1 MKEKIKKIFKRKWGV
16 EFFEKL
22 SNIRKDFSISEK
34 LLFYFLC
41 IIFIS
46 SSLIILS
53 RVNNLFSIQVPTNGG
68 YLKEGIIGSPRF
80 VNPVLAVSDVDHDL
94 TSLIYSGLV
103 KSSSNNTLVPDLAE
117 NYSVSTDG
125 LTYTFIL
132 RDDIYFQDGIKI
144 TTDDIEFTINKIQD
158 STIKSPKRPGFYD
171 VKVEKVDEKQIKF
184 ILKTPYSPF
193 LENLTI
199 GILPKHLWDNLSSDQ
214 FPLSQ
219 YNVEPIGSGP
229 YKVTKM
235 DTLKKNMLLIPTYY
249 ELSAFDKY
257 VSDKPFIEQI
267 IINFYKDEAT
277 LIDAYN
283 KKDIE
288 SINSI
293 SPEKIVD
300 IKMQKNSKI
309 NTSPLPRVFAVFFNQ
324 NQSEILT
331 YKEVR
336 NALNLA
342 VNRNKIVN
350 DVLSGY
356 GETLY
361 GPIPAGLIDS
371 QSEDVQD
378 GNIDS
383 AINILTKA
391 GWVKSSSTGKMSKKI
406 SKTKTVELNITIS
419 TLNSDD
425 LVETAELVKSD
436 WEKIGA
442 QVEIKQFDFG
452 DLQQNIIRPRKFE
465 ALLYGEVIGRDMDF
479 FAFWHSS
486 QRNDPGLNI
495 AMYTNTKVDK
505 LLEDARK
512 TLDASVRIDK
522 YKSFRDEV
530 EKDIPA
536 VFLYSPEFIYIT
548 PSKIQGFYLENITL
562 PFERFLNINN
572 WYIETNN
579 VWKIFSNKYTYIIY

>member
-1 MKEKIKKIFKRKWGV
+1 MKKKIKQILNTKWGV
-16 EFFEKL
+16 EFLRNL
-22 SNIRKDFSISEK
+22 SQIIKDFSISEK
-34 LLFYFLC
+34 LFFYFLC
-41 IIFIS
+41 ILFVS
-46 SSLIILS
+46 SGLIMLN
-53 RVNNLFSIQVPTNGG
+53 RVNNLVSIQVPTNGG

-80 VNPVLAVSDVDHDL
+80 VNPVLAISDVDHDL
-94 TSLIYSGLV
+94 TSLVYSGLL
-103 KSSSNNTLVPDLAE
+103 KSSEDNALIPNLAQSY
-117 NYSVSTDG
+117 NISPDG

-132 RDDIYFQDGIKI
+132 KDNIYFQDGEKV
-144 TTDDIEFTINKIQD
+144 TTDDVEFTINKIQD

-171 VKVEKVDEKQIKF
+171 VKVEKIDEKQIKF
-184 ILKTPYSPF
+184 ILKKPYSPF

-229 YKVTKM
+229 YKITKM
-235 DTLKKNMLLIPTYY
+235 ENLKKNMLIIPTYY
-249 ELSAFDKY
+249 ELNAFDKY
-257 VSDKPFIEQI
+257 ITGKPFVEQL
-267 IINFYKDEAT
+267 IINFYKDEKT

-283 KKDIE
+283 NKDIE

-293 SPEKIVD
+293 SPDKIVD
-300 IKMQKNSKI
+300 IKKQKDSKI
-309 NTSPLPRVFAVFFNQ
+309 NISPLPRVFAVFFNQ
-324 NQSEILT
+324 NQSEALS

-336 NALNLA
+336 QALDLA
-342 VNRNKIVN
+342 VDRNKIVN

-356 GETLY
+356 GKSIY
-361 GPIPAGLIDS
+361 GPIPAGLMNNTTDNTGPDI
-371 QSEDVQD
+371 E
-378 GNIDS
+378 S
-383 AINILTKA
+383 AIKILTKA
-391 GWVKSSSTGKMSKKI
+391 GWTLSSSTGIMSKKI
-406 SKTKTVELNITIS
+406 NKTKTIKLSITIS

-425 LVETAELVKSD
+425 LVKTAELVKSD

-512 TLDASVRIDK
+512 TLDISSRIDK
-522 YKSFRDEV
+522 YKTFSE
-530 EKDIPA
+530 EIKKDVPA
-536 VFLYSPEFIYIT
+536 VFLYSPEFIYIM
-548 PSKIQGFYLENITL
+548 PGKIKGFSLDTITL
-562 PFERFLNINN
+562 PFERFLDINN

-579 VWKIFSNKYTYIIY
+579 LWKIFTR

>member
-1 MKEKIKKIFKRKWGV
+1 VKEKIKQILNRKWEV
-16 EFFEKL
+16 KFFENL
-22 SNIRKDFSISEK
+22 SNIIKKFSISER
-34 LLFYFLC
+34 LFFYFLC
-41 IIFIS
+41 ILFVS
-46 SSLIILS
+46 SGLIILNK
-53 RVNNLFSIQVPTNGG
+53 VNNSISVQVPTNGG
-68 YLKEGIIGSPRF
+68 FLKEGIIGSPRF

-94 TSLIYSGLV
+94 TSLIYSGLM
-103 KSSSNNTLVPDLAE
+103 KSTPDNALVPDLAQSY
-117 NYSVSTDG
+117 NISNDG

-132 RDDIYFQDGIKI
+132 RDDIYFHDGVKV
-144 TTDDIEFTINKIQD
+144 TTDDVEFTIDKIQD

-171 VKVEKVDEKQIKF
+171 VKIEKVDSKQIKF

-199 GILPKHLWDNLSSDQ
+199 GILPKHLWANLSSDE
-214 FPLSQ
+214 FSLSQ

-229 YKVTKM
+229 YKVSKM

-249 ELSAFDKY
+249 ELSSFDKY
-257 VSDKPFIEQI
+257 IAGKPFIDTL
-267 IINFYKDEAT
+267 IINFYKDEKT

-283 KKDIE
+283 KKE
-288 SINSI
+288 VEAINSI

-300 IKMQKNSKI
+300 IKKQKNSEI

-324 NQSEILT
+324 NQSEALS

-336 NALNLA
+336 QALNMA
-342 VNRNKIVN
+342 VDRNKIVD

-356 GETLY
+356 GKPLY
-361 GPIPAGLIDS
+361 GPIPAGLIDNKS
-371 QSEDVQD
+371 SDDTKNSDID
-378 GNIDS
+378 G
-383 AINILTKA
+383 AISLLTKA
-391 GWVKSSSTGKMSKKI
+391 GWVQSSSTGIMSKKV
-406 SKTKTVELNITIS
+406 SKTKTIQLSITIS
-419 TLNSDD
+419 TLNSPD
-425 LVETAELVKSD
+425 LVKTAELVKSD

-442 QVEIKQFDFG
+442 QVDIKQFDFG
-452 DLQQNIIRPRKFE
+452 DLQQNIIRPRKFD
-465 ALLYGEVIGRDMDF
+465 ALLYGEVVGRDMDF

-495 AMYTNTKVDK
+495 SMYTNAKVDK

-512 TLDASVRIDK
+512 TSDTSVRITD
-522 YKSFRDEV
+522 YQNFSGEV
-530 EKDIPA
+530 QKDVPA

-548 PSKIQGFYLENITL
+548 PGKIQGFSLGTVTL

-579 VWKIFSNKYTYIIY
+579 LWKMFLNK

>member
-1 MKEKIKKIFKRKWGV
+1 MKEKIKQILNKKWEV
-16 EFFEKL
+16 EFLKNL
-22 SNIRKDFSISEK
+22 SKIIRGFSISER
-34 LLFYFLC
+34 LFFYFLC
-41 IIFIS
+41 ILLIS
-46 SSLIILS
+46 SSLIILNG
-53 RVNNLFSIQVPTNGG
+53 VNNSVSVQVPTNGG

-80 VNPVLAVSDVDHDL
+80 VNPVLAVSDVDRDL
-94 TSLIYSGLV
+94 TTLVYSGLV
-103 KSSSNNTLVPDLAE
+103 KPAEDNTLVPDLAE
-117 NYSVSTDG
+117 SYDISSDG
-125 LTYTFIL
+125 LTYTFKL
-132 RDDIYFQDGIKI
+132 RDNIYFQDGIKV

-171 VKVEKVDEKQIKF
+171 IKVEKIDKKQIKF

-229 YKVTKM
+229 YMVTKM

-249 ELSAFDKY
+249 ELNAFNKY
-257 VSDKPFIEQI
+257 AAGKPYIEQL
-267 IINFYKDEAT
+267 IINFYKDEKS

-283 KKDIE
+283 RKEIE

-293 SPEKIVD
+293 SPDKIVD
-300 IKMQKNSKI
+300 IKKQKNSQI
-309 NTSPLPRVFAVFFNQ
+309 NTFPLPRVFAVFFNQ
-324 NQSEILT
+324 NQSEALT

-336 NALNLA
+336 QALNLA
-342 VNRNKIVN
+342 VDRNRIVN
-350 DVLSGY
+350 DVLAGY
-356 GETLY
+356 GKPLY
-361 GPIPAGLIDS
+361 GPIPAGLIDDDTDTS
-371 QSEDVQD
+371 GD
-378 GNIDS
+378 GADIDS
-383 AINILTKA
+383 AIKILTKA
-391 GWVKSSSTGKMSKKI
+391 GWIMSSSTGIMSKKI
-406 SKTKTVELNITIS
+406 SKTKTIQLSTTIS
-419 TLNSDD
+419 TLNSPD
-425 LVETAELVKSD
+425 LVKTAELIKSD
-436 WEKIGA
+436 WEKIGV
-442 QVEIKQFDFG
+442 QVEIKQYDFG

-495 AMYTNTKVDK
+495 SMYTNAKVDK

-512 TLDASVRIDK
+512 TQDSSLRISK
-522 YKSFRDEV
+522 YESFSNEI

-548 PSKIQGFYLENITL
+548 PGKINGLKLWTVTL
-562 PFERFLNINN
+562 PFERFLDINK

-579 VWKIFSNKYTYIIY
+579 LWKIFIKNKQ

>member
-1 MKEKIKKIFKRKWGV
+1 MKEKIKQILNRKWEV
-16 EFFEKL
+16 KFFENL
-22 SNIRKDFSISEK
+22 SNIIKKFSISER
-34 LLFYFLC
+34 LFFYFLC
-41 IIFIS
+41 ILFIS
-46 SSLIILS
+46 SGLIILNK
-53 RVNNLFSIQVPTNGG
+53 VNNSISVQVPTNGG
-68 YLKEGIIGSPRF
+68 FLKEGIIGSPRF

-94 TSLIYSGLV
+94 TSLIYSGLM
-103 KSSSNNTLVPDLAE
+103 KSTPDNALVPDLAQSY
-117 NYSVSTDG
+117 NISNDG

-132 RDDIYFQDGIKI
+132 RDDIYFHDGVKV
-144 TTDDIEFTINKIQD
+144 TTDDVEFTIDKIQD

-171 VKVEKVDEKQIKF
+171 VKIEKADSKQIKF

-199 GILPKHLWDNLSSDQ
+199 GILPKHLWANLSSDE
-214 FPLSQ
+214 FSLSQ

-229 YKVTKM
+229 YKVSKM

-249 ELSAFDKY
+249 ELSSFDKY
-257 VSDKPFIEQI
+257 IAGKPFIDTL
-267 IINFYKDEAT
+267 IINFYKDEKT

-283 KKDIE
+283 KKE
-288 SINSI
+288 VEAINSI

-300 IKMQKNSKI
+300 IKKQKNSEI

-324 NQSEILT
+324 NQSEALS

-336 NALNLA
+336 QALNMA
-342 VNRNKIVN
+342 VDRNKIVD

-356 GETLY
+356 GKPLY
-361 GPIPAGLIDS
+361 GPIPAGLIGN
-371 QSEDVQD
+371 QSSADIKNSDID
-378 GNIDS
+378 G
-383 AINILTKA
+383 AISLLTKA
-391 GWVKSSSTGKMSKKI
+391 GWVQSSSTGIMSKKV
-406 SKTKTVELNITIS
+406 SKTKTIQLSITIS
-419 TLNSDD
+419 TLNSPD
-425 LVETAELVKSD
+425 LVKTAELVKSD

-442 QVEIKQFDFG
+442 QVDIKQFDFG
-452 DLQQNIIRPRKFE
+452 DLQQNIIRPRKFD
-465 ALLYGEVIGRDMDF
+465 ALLYGEVVGRDMDF

-495 AMYTNTKVDK
+495 SMYTNAKVDK

-512 TLDASVRIDK
+512 TSDTSVRITD
-522 YKSFRDEV
+522 YQNFSGEV
-530 EKDIPA
+530 QKDVPA

-548 PSKIQGFYLENITL
+548 PGKIQGFSLGTVTL

-579 VWKIFSNKYTYIIY
+579 LWKMFLNK

>member
-1 MKEKIKKIFKRKWGV
+1 VKEKIKQILNRKWEV
-16 EFFEKL
+16 KFFENL
-22 SNIRKDFSISEK
+22 SNIIKKFSISER
-34 LLFYFLC
+34 LFFYFLC
-41 IIFIS
+41 ILFIS
-46 SSLIILS
+46 SGLIILNK
-53 RVNNLFSIQVPTNGG
+53 VNNSISVQVPTNGG
-68 YLKEGIIGSPRF
+68 FLKEGIIGSPRF

-94 TSLIYSGLV
+94 TSLIYSGLM
-103 KSSSNNTLVPDLAE
+103 KSTPDNALVPDLAQSY
-117 NYSVSTDG
+117 NISNDG

-132 RDDIYFQDGIKI
+132 RDDIYFHDGVKV
-144 TTDDIEFTINKIQD
+144 TTDDVEFTIDKIQD

-171 VKVEKVDEKQIKF
+171 VKIEKADSKQIKF

-199 GILPKHLWDNLSSDQ
+199 GILPKHLWANLSSDE
-214 FPLSQ
+214 FSLSQ

-229 YKVTKM
+229 YKVSKM

-249 ELSAFDKY
+249 ELSSFDKY
-257 VSDKPFIEQI
+257 IAGKPFIDTL
-267 IINFYKDEAT
+267 IINFYKDEKT

-283 KKDIE
+283 KKE
-288 SINSI
+288 VEAINSI

-300 IKMQKNSKI
+300 IKKQKNSEI

-324 NQSEILT
+324 NQSEALS

-336 NALNLA
+336 QALNMA
-342 VNRNKIVN
+342 VDRNKIVD

-356 GETLY
+356 GKPLY
-361 GPIPAGLIDS
+361 GPIPAGLIGN
-371 QSEDVQD
+371 QSSADIKNSDID
-378 GNIDS
+378 G
-383 AINILTKA
+383 AISLLTKA
-391 GWVKSSSTGKMSKKI
+391 GWVQSSSTGIMSKKV
-406 SKTKTVELNITIS
+406 SKTKTIQLSITIS
-419 TLNSDD
+419 TLNSPD
-425 LVETAELVKSD
+425 LVKTAELVKSD

-442 QVEIKQFDFG
+442 QVDIKQFDFG
-452 DLQQNIIRPRKFE
+452 DLQQNIIRPRKFD
-465 ALLYGEVIGRDMDF
+465 ALLYGEVVGRDMDF

-495 AMYTNTKVDK
+495 SMYTNAKVDK

-512 TLDASVRIDK
+512 TSDTSVRITD
-522 YKSFRDEV
+522 YQNFSGEV
-530 EKDIPA
+530 QKDVPA

-548 PSKIQGFYLENITL
+548 PGKIQGFSLGTVTL

-579 VWKIFSNKYTYIIY
+579 LWKMFLNK

>member
-1 MKEKIKKIFKRKWGV
+1 MKEKIKQILNKKWEV
-16 EFFEKL
+16 EFFGKL
-22 SNIRKDFSISEK
+22 SEIIKGFSISEK
-34 LLFYFLC
+34 LLFAFLLTV
-41 IIFIS
+41 FIS
-46 SSLIILS
+46 SGLFLLNS
-53 RVNNLFSIQVPTNGG
+53 VNNLISVQVPTNGG

-94 TSLIYSGLV
+94 TSLIYSGLM
-103 KSSSNNTLVPDLAE
+103 KTSADNALVPDLAQS
-117 NYSVSTDG
+117 YDISDDG
-125 LTYTFIL
+125 LTYTFNL
-132 RDDIYFQDGIKI
+132 KDNIYFQDGEKV
-144 TTDDIEFTINKIQD
+144 TTDDVEFTIEKIQD

-171 VKVEKVDEKQIKF
+171 VKVEKVDDKQIKF
-184 ILKTPYSPF
+184 ILKKPYSPF

-229 YKVTKM
+229 YRVTKM
-235 DTLKKNMLLIPTYY
+235 ETQKKNMLLIPTYY
-249 ELSAFDKY
+249 ELSAYDKY
-257 VSDKPFIEQI
+257 ISGKPFINQLI
-267 IINFYKDEAT
+267 VRFYKDEKS

-283 KKDIE
+283 KKEIE
-288 SINSI
+288 AINSI
-293 SPEKIVD
+293 SPDKIST
-300 IKMQKNSKI
+300 IKKQSSAKI

-324 NQSEILT
+324 NQSEALA

-336 NALNLA
+336 QALNLA
-342 VNRNKIVN
+342 VDRQAIV
-350 DVLSGY
+350 DGVLSGY
-356 GETLY
+356 GEPLY
-361 GPIPAGLIDS
+361 GPIPAGLTNN
-371 QSEDVQD
+371 QSL
-378 GNIDS
+378 GNKNSDTDA
-383 AINILTKA
+383 AIKILTKA
-391 GWVKSSSTGKMSKKI
+391 GWTLSSSTGIMQKVISKK
-406 SKTKTVELNITIS
+406 KTIQLSVTIS

-425 LVETAELVKSD
+425 LVKTAELVKSD

-442 QVEIKQFDFG
+442 QVDIKQYDFG
-452 DLQQNIIRPRKFE
+452 DLQQNIIRPRKFD

-512 TLDASVRIDK
+512 TQDAASRISK
-522 YKSFRDEV
+522 YEDFSAEV
-530 EKDIPA
+530 QKDIPA

-548 PSKIQGFYLENITL
+548 PAKVKGLTLGTVTL
-562 PFERFLNINN
+562 PFERFLNISN

-579 VWKIFSNKYTYIIY
+579 LWKVFLKK